1 MADTDLPLSMAGAAK
16 ARAGKSS
23 SPPSPPGGEGATVPA
38 PLRMGSVRP
47 AAPTD
52 LLPRELTDSAALRDG
67 LAEAIRELRGYAES
81 DRDSWTDDEGRY
93 CDADAARMDA
103 EAWAVVERLEG
114 VLARCGGG
122 A

>member
-47 AAPTD
+47 AA
-52 LLPRELTDSAALRDG
+52 
-67 LAEAIRELRGYAES
+67 
-81 DRDSWTDDEGRY
+81 
-93 CDADAARMDA
+93 RMDA